1 MPLNKSNIK
10 MYSGSS
16 SSNFIANNIGVSQL
30 QAQKIDSGIFAENIS
45 INAMS

>member
-16 SSNFIANNIGVSQL
+16 SGNFSTKNIGVSQL
-30 QAQKIDSGIFAENIS
+30 QAQKIDSGMFAENIP
-45 INAMS
+45 INTIS